1 MAETSTTTYMSLT
14 LPTPGERLGPTWA
27 SDLNAALTLVDAHD
41 HATSGK
47 SLGVAALTI
56 DADLDFSPGT
66 TDYAPTNM
74 KYGSFASQGSALS
87 ATSFPGSVY
96 VAAGNLYFND
106 LANNQVQI
114 TDGGVISSTG
124 VAAIAFS
131 AASSSLSGTASIT
144 ATDNLSYYFI
154 DTSAA
159 ACTLTLPSAGATGM
173 TAGRFFIIKDI
184 SGNAASNNITI
195 TASGTD
201 QIDGAGTYVIASN
214 RGSATVINR
223 GNTSS
228 FDVI

>member
-47 SLGVAALTI
+47 SLGVAALTV
-56 DADLDFSPGT
+56 DANIDFSPGT

-74 KYGSFASQGSALS
+74 KFGSFASQAAALS
-87 ATSFPGSVY
+87 AASFPSSIY
-96 VAAGNLYFND
+96 VAAGDLYYND
-106 LANNQVQI
+106 LASNQVRI

-144 ATDNLSYYFI
+144 ATDNISYYFI
-154 DTSAA
+154 DTSAT
-159 ACTLTLPSAGATGM
+159 ACTLTLPSAGAAGM
-173 TAGRFFIIKDI
+173 TAGRFFVVKDI
-184 SGNAASNNITI
+184 SGNAATNNITI

-201 QIDGAGTYVIASN
+201 QIDGAGTYVISSN

-228 FDVI
+228 FDIV